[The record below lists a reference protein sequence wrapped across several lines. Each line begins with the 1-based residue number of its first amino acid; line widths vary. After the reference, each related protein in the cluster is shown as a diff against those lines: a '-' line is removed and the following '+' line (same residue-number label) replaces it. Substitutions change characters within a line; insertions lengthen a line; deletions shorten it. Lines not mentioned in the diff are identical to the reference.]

1 MASTYTTRIRL
12 EKQGDG
18 ENPNS
23 WGDIINQ
30 NVIDLVDSAV
40 AAYTTVS
47 ISVGD
52 VTLTTNDGSSDQAR
66 SAFLEFVGELT
77 TSINIIIPGVSKG
90 YGVRT
95 NFSTVSSGAT
105 ITLKTAAGDGYSIP
119 TSAANTYVF
128 CDSVSVHGLNAS
140 GLGLGNAAD
149 RDIGTGAE
157 NVPDVSIA
165 DARYARL
172 SATNTFTEANTFTA
186 ANTFTEA
193 NTFTS
198 VVTFNGTAVSIE
210 ASATSF
216 RNQVYG
222 PVISLTD
229 ATSIALDMSTG
240 NHFAVTLGGNRTLQ
254 NPTNS
259 VAGQVGHI
267 YVYQDGTGSR
277 TLSFGDSYRF
287 AKGTAPTMTTSI
299 SSTDMLVFSVRGVS
313 AIDVLPV
320 LDLKPEV

>member
-23 WGDIINQ
+23 WGDILNQ

-66 SAFLEFVGELT
+66 SAFLEFIGELT
-77 TSINIIIPGVSKG
+77 TSINVIIPGVSKG

-105 ITLKTAAGDGYSIP
+105 ITLKTAAGSGYSIP
-119 TSAANTYVF
+119 TSAANGYVF
-128 CDSVSVHGLNAS
+128 CDGVSVHGLNAS
-140 GLGLGNAAD
+140 GLGLGNAAN

-172 SATNTFTEANTFTA
+172 SATNTFTA
-186 ANTFTEA
+186 A

-198 VVTFNGTAVSIE
+198 VATFNGTAVSIE

-222 PVISLTD
+222 PVVSLTD
-229 ATSIALDMSTG
+229 GTSIAVDMATS

-254 NPTNS
+254 NPTNA

-287 AKGTAPTMTTSI
+287 IRGAAPTMTTSI
-299 SSTDMLVFSVRGVS
+299 NSTDLLVFSVRGVS
-313 AIDVLPV
+313 AIDILPV
-320 LDLKPEV
+320 LNLKPEV